1 VVEQARDGSSQDF
14 PCTEKEKT
22 CHDHGGKD
30 FVFTMPIRVV
40 GIRRARGSGDSDE
53 GDDAGGTIEKGVHRI
68 GKNAQTAKPPT
79 DPKLKSC
86 EKNVANEGS

>member
-1 VVEQARDGSSQDF
+1 MEQARNGSPQNF
-14 PCTEKEKT
+14 PSTEKEKT
-22 CHDHGGKD
+22 CHDHGGED

-40 GIRRARGSGDSDE
+40 GIRRTGGGGDSNE
-53 GDDAGGTIEKGVHRI
+53 GDHAGGTIEKGVHCI

-86 EKNVANEGS
+86 EENVANESG